1 MIELRSAKL
10 KDAKEVLLL
19 QRLAF
24 QPLLN
29 HYQDFKTNPAME
41 SLEKIKEK
49 LSQEETFFYYIQ
61 KESTTLGM
69 IRVVDFR
76 NKQAK
81 RVAPV
86 FILPAYQ
93 NQGFAQ
99 KAVQLIEE
107 SHGSYHWQL
116 STIKEEKGNCHL
128 YEKLGYRQTGSEL
141 VVNEKMT
148 IVYYTK

>member
-1 MIELRSAKL
+1 
-10 KDAKEVLLL
+10 
-19 QRLAF
+19 
-24 QPLLN
+24 
-29 HYQDFKTNPAME
+29 
-41 SLEKIKEK
+41 
-49 LSQEETFFYYIQ
+49 
-61 KESTTLGM
+61 M